1 MTTKKEIIIKD
12 IINSK
17 AADDDEKGN
26 KVLDKIKELSN
37 NDENDIILNFTEI
50 ELVNTAFLNNA
61 IGQLFNKKEFDLS
74 KNNVKL
80 KNIDQE
86 VLDLVKETISLARMR
101 YGTM

>member
-1 MTTKKEIIIKD
+1 MVAKKEIIIKD

-101 YGTM
+101 YGMM

>member
-1 MTTKKEIIIKD
+1 MVAKKEIIIKD

-101 YGTM
+101 YGIM